1 MKCVRLHGPNDVRIE
16 QLPKPQVGKEDVLVR
31 VAACGICGSDLGY
44 IAAGGLIG
52 PTENPMPLGHELAGT
67 IVEVGSDVK
76 DLAEGTRVVVNPMEG
91 GNMIGN
97 GGPQGG
103 FAEFLLVRN
112 AAKAP
117 CVVSFP
123 EGLPFERAALTEP
136 LGVALHAVNQGMIQ
150 PSEKVAVLGAGPIG
164 LGVIV
169 ALRYRGVSNVV
180 AVDFS
185 AKRLELAKAVGA
197 KAVWNPREG
206 ETREFLS
213 SVQGTETYFGFPVV
227 GTDVY
232 IDATGVGQVV
242 QDFLGMA
249 KCGARLV
256 VVGLHKHEVPIDLR
270 TVLAKELT
278 LRGSMAYPTEFP
290 QIIEM
295 LRDVDVPAD
304 RLISHEFEF
313 DEFEA
318 ALKIAQNA
326 EVSGKVMIRFPSA

>member
-1 MKCVRLHGPNDVRIE
+1 VRIE
-16 QLPKPQVGKEDVLVR
+16 EIARPDVGAEDVLVQ

-52 PTENPMPLGHELAGT
+52 PTQNPMPLGHELSGT
-67 IVEVGSDVK
+67 IVEVGSGVK
-76 DLAEGTRVVVNPMEG
+76 HFAPGTRVVVNPMEG

-97 GGPQGG
+97 GGPEGG
-103 FAEFLLVRN
+103 FSEYILVRN

-123 EGLPFERAALTEP
+123 DTLAFERAALTEP
-136 LGVALHAVNQGMIQ
+136 LGVALHAVNQGEIDS
-150 PSEKVAVLGAGPIG
+150 SEKVAVFGAGPIG
-164 LGVIV
+164 LGVIL
-169 ALRYRGVSNVV
+169 ALRYRGISDVV
-180 AVDFS
+180 AIDFS

-206 ETREFLS
+206 EARTFLS
-213 SVQGTETYFGFPVV
+213 SEQGTETYFGFPVV
-227 GTDVY
+227 GTDVF

-290 QIIEM
+290 EIIEM
-295 LRDVDVPAD
+295 LRDFDVPAD

-313 DEFEA
+313 EEFDA

-326 EVSGKVMIRFPSA
+326 EVSGKVMVRFPSA